1 MTNRTVWVTGSPE
14 ALKDSMYVP
23 LGYPVVFTF
32 NWYIGPA
39 SPEGMNVK
47 FPLGALPGAGLGEMP
62 VTVIVICDDDRFV
75 PLYFVNCTL
84 IGMVLPLVACVAWL

>member
-1 MTNRTVWVTGSPE
+1 MTNPTVWVTGSPE
-14 ALKDSMYVP
+14 ALNDSVYVP

-39 SPEGMNVK
+39 SLVDMNVK
-47 FPLGALPGAGLGEMP
+47 FPLGALPGAALGEMP

-75 PLYFVNCTL
+75 RLEFVNCTL
-84 IGMVLPLVACVAWL
+84 IGTVLPLFEGVVWL